1 MGGTWEEYG
10 RNIPPMCGWDFFV
23 FGCKFFRR
31 TRMQDKVL
39 VVYVWSSP
47 DKNDIPYF
55 LRASLTDNFALE
67 N

>member
-1 MGGTWEEYG
+1 
-10 RNIPPMCGWDFFV
+10 MCGWDFFV